1 MYRNMRGTE
10 KLNIGIIFLGKI
22 EELARPRKFI
32 KINRILKNVTALAT
46 SFTEIIVRV
55 ETYLITG
62 NFIL

>member
-62 NFIL
+62 NFVL